1 MSFDHDDDDEDDDD
15 YDDYCGDDDDCD
27 CDDDDDEVVVDDDV
41 RCGRRRRR
49 RRRPTKVRYFSR
61 CNSLLDKDIA
71 VGPWRVPNKCS
82 QWPMANTT
90 SIYSLQKIIK
100 GDYILVS

>member
-27 CDDDDDEVVVDDDV
+27 CDDDDDEVVDDDDV
-41 RCGRRRRR
+41 RCGRRRR

-61 CNSLLDKDIA
+61 CNWLLDKDIA

-90 SIYSLQKIIK
+90 SIYSLQEIIK